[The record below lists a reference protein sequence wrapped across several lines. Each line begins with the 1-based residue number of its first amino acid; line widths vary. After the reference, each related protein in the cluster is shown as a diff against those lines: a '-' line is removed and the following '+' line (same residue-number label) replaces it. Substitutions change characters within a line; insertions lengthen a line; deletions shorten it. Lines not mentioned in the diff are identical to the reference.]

1 MHSKREFLTG
11 AGLAFAAAAATTP
24 AFAQGMKNAA
34 ASDAAENGP
43 ANKKLPNRMAKTTK
57 LFKAPAPWPNA
68 LASSP
73 QGLWIGQQHLTLP
86 DAKSVGLPWPTMKGK
101 EQVWLMDMTGAL
113 LKTCESDAVNVSG
126 LAYGN
131 RSLWVMSN
139 TTDTTSGV
147 HQVDVTSGKEVAQR
161 QIPLSPNNITGG
173 IHGAQWHDG
182 KLWIANNRMRSLIRM
197 NPVNWTGELQFPI
210 AAPLGLGRFHDFT
223 FDKDGTILQVIA
235 NEKSKN
241 YGENIAGLV
250 RYDASNGKALETI
263 TFVPGSCD
271 PHGLEYHNGVLVGCD
286 AGFHPG
292 WPNQSSP
299 FSGWVFRID
308 LV

>member
-1 MHSKREFLTG
+1 MHSKREFLAG
-11 AGLAFAAAAATTP
+11 AGVGLGLAAVAP
-24 AFAQGMKNAA
+24 ALAQAMKKPV
-34 ASDAAENGP
+34 ASESAESGK
-43 ANKKLPNRMAKTTK
+43 ALPNRMAKTTR

-73 QGLWIGQQHLTLP
+73 QGLWIGQQHLLSKR
-86 DAKSVGLPWPTMKGK
+86 DADSVNIAWPLKGREK
-101 EQVWLMDMTGAL
+101 VWLMDMNGKL
-113 LKTCESDAVNVSG
+113 LKTCESGAVNSSG
-126 LAYGN
+126 LAYGDG
-131 RSLWVMSN
+131 SLWVMSN
-139 TTDTTSGV
+139 TDDASSGI
-147 HQVDVTSGKEVAQR
+147 HQVDVASGRQVAQR

-210 AAPLGLGRFHDFT
+210 ASPPGMGRYHDFT
-223 FDKDGTILQVIA
+223 FDKDGSLLQVIA
-235 NEKSKN
+235 NEQSRN
-241 YGENIAGLV
+241 YGENKAGLV
-250 RYDASNGKALETI
+250 RLDPQTGKSLETI

-271 PHGLEYHNGVLVGCD
+271 PHGLEYHNGMLVGCD

-292 WPNQSSP
+292 WPNESSP
-299 FSGWVFRID
+299 SGGWVFRID

>member
-1 MHSKREFLTG
+1 MHSKRQFLTG
-11 AGLAFAAAAATTP
+11 AGLAFAAAAATMP

-43 ANKKLPNRMAKTTK
+43 PNKKLANRMAKTTK

-73 QGLWIGQQHLTLP
+73 QGLWIGQQHLTSP
-86 DAKSVGLPWPTMKGK
+86 DAKSVDLPWPTMKGK
-101 EQVWLMDMTGAL
+101 EQVWLMDMTGKL

-126 LAYGN
+126 LAFGN
-131 RSLWVMSN
+131 GSLWVMSN
-139 TTDTTSGV
+139 TTDASSGI
-147 HQVDVTSGKEVAQR
+147 HQVDVASGKEVAQR

-241 YGENIAGLV
+241 YSENIAGLV
-250 RYDASNGKALETI
+250 RYDASDGKALETI

>member
-1 MHSKREFLTG
+1 MHSKRQFLTG
-11 AGLAFAAAAATTP
+11 AGLAFAAAATTMP
-24 AFAQGMKNAA
+24 AFAQGMKKNAA
-34 ASDAAENGP
+34 PDDSERGP
-43 ANKKLPNRMAKTTK
+43 GKPLPNRMAKTTK
-57 LFKAPAPWPNA
+57 LFKAPASWPNA

-73 QGLWIGQQHLTLP
+73 QGLWIGQQHLTPP

-101 EQVWLMDMTGAL
+101 EQVWLMDMNGKL

-131 RSLWVMSN
+131 GSLWVMSN
-139 TTDTTSGV
+139 TTDATSGV
-147 HQVDVTSGKEVAQR
+147 HQVDVASGKEVAQR

-197 NPVNWTGELQFPI
+197 NPVAWMGELQFPI

-235 NEKSKN
+235 NEGSKN
-241 YGENIAGLV
+241 YSENIAGLV
-250 RYDASNGKALETI
+250 RYDASDGKALETI

-299 FSGWVFRID
+299 FSGWVSRID